1 MFCILFVTVI
11 TSFAQSCR
19 NAQNADYIMCPLYT
33 HVSLYAFFETYSN
46 CHFEPT
52 EIPGKWLRKSNR
64 NQIFSTLILF
74 KWPKCNSCYL
84 TLDALYSQ
92 NSCYI
97 FHVLHNLYVH
107 YTNQLDENPNEDTIE
122 MASIMKSKRAYKD
135 REDEE
140 QIHKKKK

>member
-1 MFCILFVTVI
+1 M
-11 TSFAQSCR
+11 
-19 NAQNADYIMCPLYT
+19 
-33 HVSLYAFFETYSN
+33 
-46 CHFEPT
+46 
-52 EIPGKWLRKSNR
+52 
-64 NQIFSTLILF
+64 
-74 KWPKCNSCYL
+74 
-84 TLDALYSQ
+84 DALYSQ

-140 QIHKKKK
+140 QIHKKKNNSELDKCEYVIRNTYQLFAGYGEKS